1 MILERRIGDKMD
13 NQQALRNTELQNKL
27 WMRGEVFRAIRAYF
41 YQEKVVEVDTPIMSQ
56 FGNPDPALLNF
67 IAKYNGPGKLY
78 GHEMFLITS
87 PEYHMKRLLAEGSG
101 SCYYLGKVFRD
112 GEISR
117 RHNPEFTMLE
127 WYRLDYTLEA
137 LMEEVTD
144 LIQLITNKTLPIEQY
159 SYLEAFAR
167 ILQVNPF
174 EMDLPALI
182 NFIKN
187 KGIDLTFELRDRD
200 EALDLIVSHLIE
212 PAFDPDKITLL
223 YHYPASQASLSKI
236 IEADGYQVGKRFEAY
251 WQGLEL
257 ANGYEELTN
266 SVEQRSRFM
275 AENRQRESIGYQQ
288 VPIDELLLDTL
299 DRVPFCSGVAL
310 GVDRLMMAMH
320 QTNEIQDVIL
330 FGFEVS

>member
-1 MILERRIGDKMD
+1 MSNMEQNLDHS
-13 NQQALRNTELQNKL
+13 QALREKL
-27 WMRGEVFRAIRAYF
+27 WQRGNVFRAIREYF

-67 IAKYNGPGKLY
+67 ITTYNGPGML
-78 GHEMFLITS
+78 HNAPMFLITS

-127 WYRLDYTLEA
+127 WYRLDYTLEM
-137 LMEEVTD
+137 LMEEVVT
-144 LIQLITNKTLPIEQY
+144 LIQTISQQTLAVEYY
-159 SYLEAFAR
+159 SYLEAFNT

-174 EMDLPALI
+174 EMDLPALTALI
-182 NFIKN
+182 EDQ
-187 KGIDLTFELRDRD
+187 GIELAFELRDRD

-212 PAFDPDKITLL
+212 PKFDPEKITVL

-236 IEADGYQVGKRFEAY
+236 VEVDGYQVGKRFEAY
-251 WQGLEL
+251 WKGLEL

-266 SVEQRSRFM
+266 SKEQRARFL
-275 AENRQRESIGYQQ
+275 AENIQRETIGYQA
-288 VPIDELLLDTL
+288 VPIDELLLESL
-299 DRVPFCSGVAL
+299 DQVPFCSGVAV
-310 GVDRLMMAMH
+310 GVDRLLMAMNNH
-320 QTNEIQDVIL
+320 QEIKEVIS
-330 FGFEVS
+330 FGFEAS

>member
-1 MILERRIGDKMD
+1 M
-13 NQQALRNTELQNKL
+13 NHQQDVKNHQLRQKL
-27 WMRGEVFRAIRAYF
+27 WQRGEILRAIREYF
-41 YQEKVVEVDTPIMSQ
+41 YQENVVEVDTPIMSQ

-78 GHEMFLITS
+78 AHEMFLITS

-127 WYRLDYTLEA
+127 WYRLDYDLATL
-137 LMEEVTD
+137 MTEVTA
-144 LIQLITNKTLPIEQY
+144 LIQLVAKKSLLVEQY
-159 SYLEAFAR
+159 SYLEAFEQ

-174 EMDLPALI
+174 EMDLPALMSLI
-182 NFIKN
+182 ENN
-187 KGIDLTFELRDRD
+187 GIDLTFELRDRD

-212 PAFDPDKITLL
+212 PAFDPEKITLL

-236 IEADGYQVGKRFEAY
+236 VEVDGYQVGKRFEAY
-251 WQGLEL
+251 WRGLEL

-266 SVEQRSRFM
+266 STEQRSRFM
-275 AENRQRESIGYQQ
+275 AENRQREQIGYQQ
-288 VPIDELLLDTL
+288 VPIDELLLDAL
-299 DRVPFCSGVAL
+299 DQVPFCSGVAL

-320 QTNEIQDVIL
+320 QTDEIEAVIP
-330 FGFEVS
+330 FGFEES

>member
-27 WMRGEVFRAIRAYF
+27 WMRGEIFRAIRAYF

-87 PEYHMKRLLAEGSG
+87 AEGSG